1 MLKVAFP
8 DLPVVIILTTT
19 KGTKMTNPFTAVI
32 DWLDE
37 NADFGAPIGA
47 FIGVGIA
54 LALCFIFGA

>member
-1 MLKVAFP
+1 LDFP
-8 DLPVVIILTTT
+8 NLPDIIILTTT
-19 KGTKMTNPFTAVI
+19 EGIKMTNPFTAVI

-54 LALCFIFGA
+54 VALCFILGA